1 MTEPQRPTPFSDS
14 QRAQIERIKAI
25 KAAEREERLRR
36 EAESLWRECYDQ
48 GWVTE
53 ALEMQQARDDAREA
67 EARRARIAAHNELER
82 VRAEVLEELSAD
94 D

>member
-1 MTEPQRPTPFSDS
+1 MSDLTRPTPFTESE
-14 QRAQIERIKAI
+14 RAKIERIKAI
-25 KAAEREERLRR
+25 KKAEREERLRR
-36 EAESLWRECYDQ
+36 ESESLWRECYSE

-67 EARRARIAAHNELER
+67 EARRARIAAQNELER
-82 VRAEVLEELSAD
+82 VRLEVLDELGSD